1 MTAVHGPD
9 AVVVDEARRVHADV
23 VVLPGTTTPAILRRY
38 RGAVLIVPECARLP
52 RRAWP
57 SRSVAAT
64 VGRGVHRR
72 ARIACAARMGEM
84 FGAWLSVVPASAPGV
99 SSAHL
104 AELFLYPLTRAE
116 RERPGARGRLGA
128 VIGAAAVP
136 VMVIRVG
143 SPARMRIRVVRRA
156 A

>member
-1 MTAVHGPD
+1 MTTVHGPD

-23 VVLPGTTTPAILRRY
+23 VVLPGTTTPAILRRF

-72 ARIACAARMGEM
+72 ARIA
-84 FGAWLSVVPASAPGV
+84 
-99 SSAHL
+99 
-104 AELFLYPLTRAE
+104 
-116 RERPGARGRLGA
+116 LGA

-143 SPARMRIRVVRRA
+143 SPARIRIRAVRRA